1 MNIFKDKKVLVTQAM
16 IAALYAALTW
26 AIPSLSYGPI
36 QFRVSEILT
45 LLAFFNPQYVVGLTV
60 GCAIAN
66 IFSSLGII
74 DIFVGTLASFLALFA
89 MTKIKN
95 IWIASLMPAL
105 SAILI
110 GFEIVLVSPNPSII
124 SFFVITGQIMIS
136 QFIVV
141 TVIGVSLFK
150 ALMKNNAFSKIV
162 LYK

>member
-1 MNIFKDKKVLVTQAM
+1 MNIFKNKKVLVTQAM

-105 SAILI
+105 SAVLI

-136 QFIVV
+136 QLIVV
-141 TVIGVSLFK
+141 TVIGVPVFK
-150 ALMKNNAFSKIV
+150 ALMKNNEFSKLVIS
-162 LYK
+162 K